1 MDTVIYN
8 GKEHIKFSIGE
19 IIFDCVS
26 TWTINAGV
34 HELII
39 TVNDKN
45 DYFDIFKLRC
55 GGQFFP
61 EWLYLTSNTGEKIS
75 LFQCFVKKL
84 NIVMI
89 LFF

>member
-19 IIFDCVS
+19 VIFDCVS

-45 DYFDIFKLRC
+45 DYFDIDRF
-55 GGQFFP
+55 
-61 EWLYLTSNTGEKIS
+61 TI
-75 LFQCFVKKL
+75 
-84 NIVMI
+84 
-89 LFF
+89 